1 MEWLSVKM
9 RNMGLRRFYILVS
22 ALSLL
27 TALLCTA
34 VTFWVC
40 IRLREQIAPAGL
52 EIEYDLYGNPVSS
65 EFASPPSAEQWRM
78 ANLIQSLQ
86 YVLPVIYFTAAVIV
100 SGAVIYRCKLREPIR
115 MLQSGA
121 QRIME
126 QDLDFT
132 ISSDSGDELGQLCA
146 AFEKMRGQL
155 QKNNRELWRQ
165 AEERRRLNA
174 AFSHDLR
181 NPVTVLKGS
190 VRLMEKSLAQDNLP
204 PENIRKNLA
213 QMSRYTERIAD
224 YIEVMSSAQRLED
237 TPCIPKAISFG
248 KIRAGFQEGAGLLLQ
263 DCRVRLV
270 FAFHGSDGAPLWL
283 DEAIF
288 SAVSENL
295 LTNAGRYAEK
305 EICAAL
311 SLRRDRLILKVEDD
325 GEGFS
330 EELLRKGM
338 QPFVRGDK
346 SDPGHFGMGLYIC
359 RLLCEKHGG
368 SLHLT
373 NGASGAVVTAE
384 LKISKS

>member
-65 EFASPPSAEQWRM
+65 EFASPPSAEQGRM

-190 VRLMEKSLAQDNLP
+190 VRLMEKSLAPDNLP

-270 FAFHGSDGAPLWL
+270 FAFHGSDSAPLWL

-305 EICAAL
+305 EICTAL

>member
-1 MEWLSVKM
+1 
-9 RNMGLRRFYILVS
+9 
-22 ALSLL
+22 
-27 TALLCTA
+27 
-34 VTFWVC
+34 
-40 IRLREQIAPAGL
+40 
-52 EIEYDLYGNPVSS
+52 
-65 EFASPPSAEQWRM
+65 M

-190 VRLMEKSLAQDNLP
+190 VRLMEKSLVQDNLL

-270 FAFHGSDGAPLWL
+270 FAFHGSDSAPLWL

-305 EICAAL
+305 EICTAL

-338 QPFVRGDK
+338 QPFVRGDE

>member
-40 IRLREQIAPAGL
+40 IRLREQIAPTGL

-270 FAFHGSDGAPLWL
+270 FAFHGSDSAPLWL

-305 EICAAL
+305 EICTAL

>member
-34 VTFWVC
+34 VTFCVC

-190 VRLMEKSLAQDNLP
+190 VRLMEKSLEQDNLP

-270 FAFHGSDGAPLWL
+270 FAFHGSDGTPLWL

>member
-146 AFEKMRGQL
+146 AFQKMRGQL

-190 VRLMEKSLAQDNLP
+190 VRLMEKSLAPDNLP

-270 FAFHGSDGAPLWL
+270 IAFHGSDSAPLWL

-305 EICAAL
+305 EICTAL

>member
-27 TALLCTA
+27 TALLCMA

-65 EFASPPSAEQWRM
+65 EFASRPSAEQWRM

-190 VRLMEKSLAQDNLP
+190 VRLMEKSLAPDNLP

-270 FAFHGSDGAPLWL
+270 FAFHGSDSAPLWL

-305 EICAAL
+305 EICTAL

>member
-86 YVLPVIYFTAAVIV
+86 YVLPGIYFTAAVIV

-174 AFSHDLR
+174 TFSHDLR

-190 VRLMEKSLAQDNLP
+190 VRLMEKSLAPDNLP

-270 FAFHGSDGAPLWL
+270 FAFHGSDSAPLWL

-305 EICAAL
+305 EICTAL

>member
-190 VRLMEKSLAQDNLP
+190 VRLMEKSLAPDNLP

-237 TPCIPKAISFG
+237 MPCIPKAISFG

-270 FAFHGSDGAPLWL
+270 FAFHGSDSAPLWL

-305 EICAAL
+305 EICTAL

>member
-190 VRLMEKSLAQDNLP
+190 VRLMEKSLAPDNLP

-270 FAFHGSDGAPLWL
+270 FAFHGSDSAPLWL

-305 EICAAL
+305 EICTAL

>member
-40 IRLREQIAPAGL
+40 IRLREQVAPAGL

-190 VRLMEKSLAQDNLP
+190 VRLMEKSLVQDNLL

-270 FAFHGSDGAPLWL
+270 FAFHGSDSAPLWL

-305 EICAAL
+305 EICTAL

-346 SDPGHFGMGLYIC
+346 SDSGHFGMGLYIC

>member
-40 IRLREQIAPAGL
+40 IRLREQVAPAGL

-190 VRLMEKSLAQDNLP
+190 VRLMEKSLVQDNLL

-213 QMSRYTERIAD
+213 QMSRYTERHAE

-270 FAFHGSDGAPLWL
+270 FAFHGSDSAPLWL

-305 EICAAL
+305 EICTAL

>member
-1 MEWLSVKM
+1 M

-190 VRLMEKSLAQDNLP
+190 VRLMEKSLAPDNLP

-270 FAFHGSDGAPLWL
+270 FAFHGSDSAPLWL

-305 EICAAL
+305 EICTAL

>member
-40 IRLREQIAPAGL
+40 IRLREQVAPAGL

-190 VRLMEKSLAQDNLP
+190 VRLMEKSLAPDNLP

-270 FAFHGSDGAPLWL
+270 FAFHGSDSAPLWL

-305 EICAAL
+305 EICTAL

>member
-270 FAFHGSDGAPLWL
+270 FAFHGSDSAPLWL

-305 EICAAL
+305 EICTAL

>member
-121 QRIME
+121 QWIME

-190 VRLMEKSLAQDNLP
+190 VRLMEKSLAPDNLP

-270 FAFHGSDGAPLWL
+270 FAFHGSDSAPLWL

-305 EICAAL
+305 EICTAL

>member
-40 IRLREQIAPAGL
+40 IRLREQVAPAGL
-52 EIEYDLYGNPVSS
+52 EIEYDLDGNPVSS

-190 VRLMEKSLAQDNLP
+190 VRLMEKSLVQDNLL

-270 FAFHGSDGAPLWL
+270 FAFHGSDSAPLWL

-305 EICAAL
+305 EICTTL

>member
-174 AFSHDLR
+174 TFSHDLR

-190 VRLMEKSLAQDNLP
+190 VRLMEKSLAPDNLP

-270 FAFHGSDGAPLWL
+270 FAFHGSDSAPLWL

-305 EICAAL
+305 EICTAL

>member
-40 IRLREQIAPAGL
+40 IRLREQVAPAGL

-190 VRLMEKSLAQDNLP
+190 VRLMEKSLVQDNLL

-270 FAFHGSDGAPLWL
+270 FAFHGSDSAPLWL

-305 EICAAL
+305 EICTAR

>member
-1 MEWLSVKM
+1 
-9 RNMGLRRFYILVS
+9 MGLRRFYILVS

-40 IRLREQIAPAGL
+40 IRLREQVAPAGL

-190 VRLMEKSLAQDNLP
+190 VRLMEKSLVQDNLL

-270 FAFHGSDGAPLWL
+270 FAFHGSDSAPLWL

-305 EICAAL
+305 EICTAL

>member
-40 IRLREQIAPAGL
+40 IRLREQVAPAGL

-190 VRLMEKSLAQDNLP
+190 VRLMEKSLVQDNLL

-270 FAFHGSDGAPLWL
+270 FAFHGSDSAPLWL

-305 EICAAL
+305 EICTAL

>member
-1 MEWLSVKM
+1 MK
-9 RNMGLRRFYILVS
+9 RKFN
-22 ALSLL
+22 
-27 TALLCTA
+27 T
-34 VTFWVC
+34 
-40 IRLREQIAPAGL
+40 
-52 EIEYDLYGNPVSS
+52 
-65 EFASPPSAEQWRM
+65 
-78 ANLIQSLQ
+78 
-86 YVLPVIYFTAAVIV
+86 
-100 SGAVIYRCKLREPIR
+100 
-115 MLQSGA
+115 
-121 QRIME
+121 
-126 QDLDFT
+126 
-132 ISSDSGDELGQLCA
+132 
-146 AFEKMRGQL
+146 
-155 QKNNRELWRQ
+155 
-165 AEERRRLNA
+165 
-174 AFSHDLR
+174 
-181 NPVTVLKGS
+181 
-190 VRLMEKSLAQDNLP
+190 VRLMEKSLAPDNLP

-270 FAFHGSDGAPLWL
+270 FAFHGSDSAPLWL

-305 EICAAL
+305 EICTAL

>member
-65 EFASPPSAEQWRM
+65 EFASPPSAKQWRM

-190 VRLMEKSLAQDNLP
+190 VRLMEKSLAPDNLP

-270 FAFHGSDGAPLWL
+270 FAFHGSDSAPLWL

-305 EICAAL
+305 EICTAL

>member
-190 VRLMEKSLAQDNLP
+190 VRLMEKSLAPDNLP

-270 FAFHGSDGAPLWL
+270 FAFHGSDSAPLWL

-305 EICAAL
+305 EICTAL

-346 SDPGHFGMGLYIC
+346 SDPGHFGLGLYIC

>member
-40 IRLREQIAPAGL
+40 IRLREQVAPAGL

-190 VRLMEKSLAQDNLP
+190 VRLMEKSLAPDNLP

-270 FAFHGSDGAPLWL
+270 FAFHGSDRAPLWL

-305 EICAAL
+305 EICTAL

>member
-190 VRLMEKSLAQDNLP
+190 VRLMEKSLAPDNLP

-270 FAFHGSDGAPLWL
+270 FAFHGSDSAPLWL

-305 EICAAL
+305 EICTAL

-384 LKISKS
+384 LNISKS

>member
-40 IRLREQIAPAGL
+40 IRLREQVAPAGL

-190 VRLMEKSLAQDNLP
+190 VRLMEKSLVQDNLL

-270 FAFHGSDGAPLWL
+270 FAFHGSDSAPLCL

-305 EICAAL
+305 EICTAL

>member
-40 IRLREQIAPAGL
+40 IRLRELIAPAGL

-190 VRLMEKSLAQDNLP
+190 VRLMEKSLAPDNLP

-270 FAFHGSDGAPLWL
+270 FAFHGSDSAPLWL

-305 EICAAL
+305 EICTAL

>member
-40 IRLREQIAPAGL
+40 IRLREQVAPAGL

-86 YVLPVIYFTAAVIV
+86 YVLLVIYFIAAVIV

-190 VRLMEKSLAQDNLP
+190 VRLMEKSLVQDNLL

-305 EICAAL
+305 EICTAL

>member
-40 IRLREQIAPAGL
+40 IRLREQVAPAGL

-190 VRLMEKSLAQDNLP
+190 VRLMEKSLVQDNLL

-270 FAFHGSDGAPLWL
+270 FAFHGSDSAPLWL

-295 LTNAGRYAEK
+295 RTNAGRYAEK
-305 EICAAL
+305 EICTAL

>member
-9 RNMGLRRFYILVS
+9 RSMGLRRFYILVS

-190 VRLMEKSLAQDNLP
+190 VRLMEKSLAPDNLP
-204 PENIRKNLA
+204 PENSPEKSGADESLYGAHCRLYRSDEQRSETGGYALHSQSDFLRKDQGRFSGGCGTAAAGVPRPSCLCL
-213 QMSRYTERIAD
+213 SR
-224 YIEVMSSAQRLED
+224 QRR
-237 TPCIPKAISFG
+237 
-248 KIRAGFQEGAGLLLQ
+248 RASL
-263 DCRVRLV
+263 
-270 FAFHGSDGAPLWL
+270 
-283 DEAIF
+283 
-288 SAVSENL
+288 
-295 LTNAGRYAEK
+295 AGR
-305 EICAAL
+305 
-311 SLRRDRLILKVEDD
+311 SDFFRRL
-325 GEGFS
+325 
-330 EELLRKGM
+330 
-338 QPFVRGDK
+338 
-346 SDPGHFGMGLYIC
+346 
-359 RLLCEKHGG
+359 
-368 SLHLT
+368 
-373 NGASGAVVTAE
+373 
-384 LKISKS
+384 

>member
-40 IRLREQIAPAGL
+40 IRLREQVAPAGL

-146 AFEKMRGQL
+146 AFEKMRGHL

-165 AEERRRLNA
+165 SEERRRLNA

-190 VRLMEKSLAQDNLP
+190 VRLMEKSLVQDNLL

-270 FAFHGSDGAPLWL
+270 FAFHGSDSAPLWL

-305 EICAAL
+305 EICTAL

>member
-9 RNMGLRRFYILVS
+9 RHMGLRRFYILVS

-190 VRLMEKSLAQDNLP
+190 VRLMEKSLAPDNLP

-270 FAFHGSDGAPLWL
+270 FAFHGSDSAPLWL
-283 DEAIF
+283 DEAMF

-305 EICAAL
+305 EICTAL

>member
-1 MEWLSVKM
+1 M
-9 RNMGLRRFYILVS
+9 VS

-40 IRLREQIAPAGL
+40 IRLREQVAPAGL

-165 AEERRRLNA
+165 AEERRRA
-174 AFSHDLR
+174 
-181 NPVTVLKGS
+181 
-190 VRLMEKSLAQDNLP
+190 
-204 PENIRKNLA
+204 
-213 QMSRYTERIAD
+213 ER
-224 YIEVMSSAQRLED
+224 
-237 TPCIPKAISFG
+237 
-248 KIRAGFQEGAGLLLQ
+248 
-263 DCRVRLV
+263 RV
-270 FAFHGSDGAPLWL
+270 F
-283 DEAIF
+283 
-288 SAVSENL
+288 
-295 LTNAGRYAEK
+295 T
-305 EICAAL
+305 
-311 SLRRDRLILKVEDD
+311 
-325 GEGFS
+325 
-330 EELLRKGM
+330 
-338 QPFVRGDK
+338 
-346 SDPGHFGMGLYIC
+346 
-359 RLLCEKHGG
+359 
-368 SLHLT
+368 
-373 NGASGAVVTAE
+373 
-384 LKISKS
+384 

>member
-9 RNMGLRRFYILVS
+9 RSMGLRRFYILVS

-40 IRLREQIAPAGL
+40 IRLREQVAPAGL

-121 QRIME
+121 QRIMD

-190 VRLMEKSLAQDNLP
+190 VRLMEKSLVQDNLL

-270 FAFHGSDGAPLWL
+270 FAFHGSDSAPLWL

-305 EICAAL
+305 EICTAL

-346 SDPGHFGMGLYIC
+346 SGPGHFGMGLYIC